1 MFKRQ
6 QVSSSLPYFILLQ
19 QGDLQ
24 WFEPSAIA
32 MHFIANKYSGAGV

>member
-24 WFEPSAIA
+24 WFEPSAGVL
-32 MHFIANKYSGAGV
+32 FSELSGA

>member
-24 WFEPSAIA
+24 WFEPSAW
-32 MHFIANKYSGAGV
+32 NSKRKS

>member
-24 WFEPSAIA
+24 WFEPSAVTA
-32 MHFIANKYSGAGV
+32 WYSAR

>member
-19 QGDLQ
+19 QGGLQ
-24 WFEPSAIA
+24 WFEPSANRLSYVI
-32 MHFIANKYSGAGV
+32 NQTV